1 MALTRGRALCSL
13 ESERRLALDE
23 GVSVYPENL
32 SDASFL
38 GMDEQAERIY
48 PLFLAET
55 EFFAPE
61 RMLRYLHIQGLLT
74 RDFRKLIRF
83 FR

>member
-1 MALTRGRALCSL
+1 
-13 ESERRLALDE
+13 
-23 GVSVYPENL
+23 
-32 SDASFL
+32 
-38 GMDEQAERIY
+38 MDEQAERIY
-48 PLFLAET
+48 PLFLAEK